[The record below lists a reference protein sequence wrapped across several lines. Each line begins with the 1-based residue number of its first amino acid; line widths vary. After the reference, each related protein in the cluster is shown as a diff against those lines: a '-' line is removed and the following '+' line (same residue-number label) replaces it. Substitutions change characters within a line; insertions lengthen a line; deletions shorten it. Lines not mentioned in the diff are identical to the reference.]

1 MRLLFVFLWYGL
13 MVVPV
18 SLFAQSTP
26 AFTHFTPQNGL
37 PSSEVYQVV
46 CDQMGYLWF
55 ATDHGLARYN
65 GYEFKRYSSADGL
78 TDNTVFKLSFDENKQ
93 LWMQTF
99 SGRLFYM
106 KNDRLLPYKFNDT
119 VVKLV
124 RNSIPLSFYML
135 NGELYFTTTF
145 REEFK
150 VNVKGEVTLLNRF
163 GDLNTN
169 AFTVIRELK
178 KNVFVTSANNV
189 IRRNQNYK
197 LILKEFDR
205 DIDTLIIG
213 YSASGHIAVTRL
225 RSGIL
230 MFVLGNTL
238 FKYADRQLQRVMDLP
253 VLSNNIYEDQQGKIW
268 ISTYAGVV
276 RLTANGNTYR
286 RELLI
291 PDAFVSCVTE
301 DHEGSVWVTTVNDG
315 VYYYRKTAIQTFPFT
330 TTPMVDPMALASDG
344 KFMYAGFWNGYLLKM
359 TAQSYEVYFK
369 FPESMYM
376 NNISIDT
383 VRERIYLAKYLPG
396 YIEKDKFITMVPDSA
411 FGLIGKFL
419 QLPNG
424 DVLNPTVNGLYL
436 FRESKIVGIYALDV
450 RANYL
455 FLNKRGDLLIAAN
468 SGLFS
473 FDLVTG
479 KTKLFIPQTAGKR
492 VEFVSEVAGDLC
504 LAIRGEGILII
515 HDGKLM
521 SIDEKSG
528 LCSNFINR
536 MVANGNTLW
545 CSSSSGLS
553 KIVMRSGNLVVESIS
568 NYNQTNG
575 LPDDEVNDLCLM
587 NDTVWVATKTAISFF
602 PASSYTVR
610 NVPPMLS
617 ITALKVNNE
626 PYSWNDSIALGSNE
640 NNLSV
645 FFQGISPLSGNKIL
659 YKYYLLSGRDTFSS
673 TTSSRHVDFPAL
685 EPGEYIFKVFAQNI
699 DGAWSVNPAV
709 LYFEIEAPVWKKW
722 WFIIAVSAILGLFV
736 YYLFRLRIR
745 RVRKEEE
752 WKAELD
758 RQLLVLESKAL
769 RAQMNPHFIFNVMNS
784 IQDYIL
790 KNDSKSAQR
799 YLTKFA
805 RLVRMILDNSLE
817 SEVLL
822 VDELKA
828 NILYVELEQQRFND
842 KFDFRYEVDPEL
854 ETRSIRIPPMLIQPF
869 LENAIKHGIGHLQ
882 RKGILLLKAS
892 LEHSDVVIV
901 IEDNGVGRKAAGE
914 WSSQNVKDHHSYGSL
929 ITGKRVE
936 ALNTMLHLNISLNV
950 EDLMDDKGLAIGTR
964 VVLRFPG
971 LGEE

>member
-1 MRLLFVFLWYGL
+1 

-18 SLFAQSTP
+18 GLFAQSTP

-78 TDNTVFKLSFDENKQ
+78 TDNTVFKLNFDENKQ

-106 KNDRLLPYKFNDT
+106 KNDRVWPYRFNDT

-135 NGELYFTTTF
+135 NDELYFTTTF

-163 GDLNTN
+163 GDLKSN
-169 AFTVIRELK
+169 AFTIIRELK

-205 DIDTLIIG
+205 DIDTLDIG

-225 RSGIL
+225 RSGVL
-230 MFVLGNTL
+230 MFVMGNTL
-238 FKYADRQLQRVMDLP
+238 FKYYNHQLQRVMELP
-253 VLSNNIYEDQQGKIW
+253 VLSNNIFEDQQGKIW
-268 ISTYAGVV
+268 ISTYSGVV
-276 RLTANGNTYR
+276 RLSAIGNSYHK
-286 RELLI
+286 ELLI
-291 PDAFVSCVTE
+291 PDAFVSSVTE

-330 TTPMVDPMALASDG
+330 STQMVDPMALASDG

-383 VRERIYLAKYLPG
+383 VRDRIYLAKYLPG
-396 YIEKDKFITMVPDSA
+396 YIEDDKFITMVPDSA

-473 FDLVTG
+473 FDLITG

-492 VEFVSEVAGDLC
+492 VEFVAEMAGDLC
-504 LAIRGEGILII
+504 LAIRGEGMLIF
-515 HDGKLM
+515 HEGKL
-521 SIDEKSG
+521 ININEKSG

-536 MVANGNTLW
+536 IVADGNTLW

-553 KIVMRSGNLVVESIS
+553 KIVMRPGNLVVESIS

-587 NDTVWVATKTAISFF
+587 NDTVWVATKTSISFF

-626 PYSWNDSIALGSNE
+626 PYAWSDSIALGSNE

-645 FFQGISPLSGNKIL
+645 FFSG
-659 YKYYLLSGRDTFSS
+659 DFSS
-673 TTSSRHVDFPAL
+673 ER
-685 EPGEYIFKVFAQNI
+685 
-699 DGAWSVNPAV
+699 
-709 LYFEIEAPVWKKW
+709 
-722 WFIIAVSAILGLFV
+722 
-736 YYLFRLRIR
+736 
-745 RVRKEEE
+745 
-752 WKAELD
+752 
-758 RQLLVLESKAL
+758 
-769 RAQMNPHFIFNVMNS
+769 
-784 IQDYIL
+784 
-790 KNDSKSAQR
+790 
-799 YLTKFA
+799 
-805 RLVRMILDNSLE
+805 
-817 SEVLL
+817 
-822 VDELKA
+822 
-828 NILYVELEQQRFND
+828 
-842 KFDFRYEVDPEL
+842 
-854 ETRSIRIPPMLIQPF
+854 
-869 LENAIKHGIGHLQ
+869 
-882 RKGILLLKAS
+882 
-892 LEHSDVVIV
+892 
-901 IEDNGVGRKAAGE
+901 
-914 WSSQNVKDHHSYGSL
+914 
-929 ITGKRVE
+929 
-936 ALNTMLHLNISLNV
+936 
-950 EDLMDDKGLAIGTR
+950 
-964 VVLRFPG
+964 
-971 LGEE
+971 

>member
-1 MRLLFVFLWYGL
+1 

-18 SLFAQSTP
+18 GLFAQSTP

-78 TDNTVFKLSFDENKQ
+78 TDNTVFKLNFDENKQ

-106 KNDRLLPYKFNDT
+106 KNDRVWPYRFNDT

-135 NGELYFTTTF
+135 NDELYFTTTF

-163 GDLNTN
+163 GDLKSN
-169 AFTVIRELK
+169 AFTIIRELK

-205 DIDTLIIG
+205 DIDTLDIG

-225 RSGIL
+225 RSGVL
-230 MFVLGNTL
+230 MFVMGNTL
-238 FKYADRQLQRVMDLP
+238 FKYYNHQLQRVMELP
-253 VLSNNIYEDQQGKIW
+253 VLSNNIFEDQQGKIW
-268 ISTYAGVV
+268 ISTYSGVV
-276 RLTANGNTYR
+276 RLSAIGDSYHK
-286 RELLI
+286 ELLI
-291 PDAFVSCVTE
+291 PDAFVSSVTE

-330 TTPMVDPMALASDG
+330 STQMVDPMALASDG

-383 VRERIYLAKYLPG
+383 VRDRIYLAKYLPG
-396 YIEKDKFITMVPDSA
+396 YIEDDKFITMVPDSA

-473 FDLVTG
+473 FDLITG

-492 VEFVSEVAGDLC
+492 VEFVAEMAGDLC
-504 LAIRGEGILII
+504 LAIRGEGMLIF
-515 HDGKLM
+515 HEGKL
-521 SIDEKSG
+521 ININEKSG

-536 MVANGNTLW
+536 IVADGNTLW

-553 KIVMRSGNLVVESIS
+553 KIVMRPGNLVVESIS

-587 NDTVWVATKTAISFF
+587 NDTVWVATKTSISFF

-626 PYSWNDSIALGSNE
+626 PYAWSDSIALGSNE

-673 TTSSRHVDFPAL
+673 TTSSRNVDFPAL
-685 EPGEYIFKVFAQNI
+685 EPGVYIFKVFAQNI
-699 DGAWSVNPAV
+699 DGAWSVQPAV

-722 WFIIAVSAILGLFV
+722 WFLIGVSAVLGLFV

-828 NILYVELEQQRFND
+828 NSLYVELEQQRFND

-901 IEDNGVGRKAAGE
+901 IEDNGVGRKAAEE

-936 ALNTMLHLNISLNV
+936 ALNAMLHLNISLVV
-950 EDLMDDKGLAIGTR
+950 EDLIDVNDLAIGTR